1 MRRCACWSGARGPAA
16 SLAGRVQAAR
26 VVGKPGSTT
35 HTSDVGAIKPPK
47 PTVLVTRFFI
57 PNLITQGGDNSHRH
71 SQA

>member
-47 PTVLVTRFFI
+47 PTVLVTAI
-57 PNLITQGGDNSHRH
+57 LHTEPNDTRRGR
-71 SQA
+71 